1 MGLIKTQIIED
12 FKVDCKIYG
21 AAPQIV
27 IEYNSVVIG
36 MIKRLRDVEKKTDE
50 EIERFLVESIAFGF
64 EAIEKPGGVID
75 KHDFKG

>member
-1 MGLIKTQIIED
+1 MIKTQIIED
-12 FKVDCKIYG
+12 FKVDCKIHG
-21 AAPQIV
+21 TAPQIV

-64 EAIEKPGGVID
+64 KAIEKPGGVIE

>member
-1 MGLIKTQIIED
+1 M
-12 FKVDCKIYG
+12 VRP
-21 AAPQIV
+21 PQIV

-50 EIERFLVESIAFGF
+50 EIEKFLVESIAFGF
-64 EAIEKPGGVID
+64 EAIKRPGGVID